1 MKTTIDFF
9 PLLKWFKAK
18 DCCFV
23 MRNLISFLL
32 ICVSMSVLAHPKC
45 ESAFIG
51 QPNDTIYGGYQVD
64 KNPEYPGGLAEC
76 VGFINKNIDREKC
89 EGEEGRVILDF
100 VVNSDGSLSDI
111 KVLRGV
117 SRKVDKE
124 IVSIVKKMPKW
135 NPGTLNGNPVRVRF
149 TLPVMVKFG
158 NSHTAQSKDAIR
170 AKVNV
175 VDNNWT
181 GSETVRI
188 LVSYVVDE
196 HGNVKNVLVR
206 EGAHPKAEQV
216 AIREVKKLSKLTP
229 TMKDNKPVSSE
240 RTIAVYVN
248 ILRLPWDDRPD
259 EDERLEKKE
268 MLDKVREMERQ
279 LFKR

>member
-9 PLLKWFKAK
+9 PLLKWFKVK

-45 ESAFIG
+45 ESAFNG
-51 QPNDTIYGGYQVD
+51 LPNDTIYGGYQVD

-89 EGEEGRVILDF
+89 EGEEGRVILNF

-124 IVSIVKKMPKW
+124 IVSIVEKMPKW

-158 NSHTAQSKDAIR
+158 VNNTDEPKEYLPADRSKIGRISVRNTVIDR
-170 AKVNV
+170 NWPKDEV
-175 VDNNWT
+175 V
-181 GSETVRI
+181 RFLI
-188 LVSYVVDE
+188 SYIVDE
-196 HGNVKNVLVR
+196 YGSIKNVAVR
-206 EGAHPKAEQV
+206 EGVPSGLAEQE
-216 AIREVKKLSKLTP
+216 AIYEVRNLGMLSP
-229 TMKDNKPVSSE
+229 TMKDGKPVASE
-240 RTIAVYVN
+240 RLVYVYVPIRRKSFDEIMRQLDGLEK
-248 ILRLPWDDRPD
+248 ILRGY
-259 EDERLEKKE
+259 
-268 MLDKVREMERQ
+268 
-279 LFKR
+279 

>member
-18 DCCFV
+18 DCCFL
-23 MRNLISFLL
+23 MRSLVAFSLL
-32 ICVSMSVLAHPKC
+32 CVAMSGLAHPKC
-45 ESAFIG
+45 ESPFIG

-89 EGEEGRVILDF
+89 EGEEGRVILNF

-117 SRKVDKE
+117 SRKVGKE
-124 IVSIVKKMPKW
+124 IVSIVEKMPKW
-135 NPGTLNGNPVRVRF
+135 NPETLNGNPVRVRF

-158 NSHTAQSKDAIR
+158 NSHTAQSKEAIR

-206 EGAHPKAEQV
+206 EGAYPKAEQV

-259 EDERLEKKE
+259 EDERLGKKE

-279 LFKR
+279 LFKC

>member
-32 ICVSMSVLAHPKC
+32 ICVSMSGLARPNC

-51 QPNDTIYGGYQVD
+51 LPNDTIYVGYQVD
-64 KNPEYPGGLAEC
+64 KNPGYPGGLAEC

-89 EGEEGRVILDF
+89 EEEEGRVILNF

-149 TLPVMVKFG
+149 TLPVMVKFKIDDDCDTPASFPG
-158 NSHTAQSKDAIR
+158 GQKDMVR
-170 AKVNV
+170 FL
-175 VDNNWT
+175 VDNVPYVKDVHWPNP
-181 GSETVRI
+181 GLVKV
-188 LVSYVVDE
+188 LVSFIVDE
-196 HGNVKNVLVR
+196 LGYIRNVLVR
-206 EGAHPKAEQV
+206 EGVNFQADQEAVRVIQIMPKW
-216 AIREVKKLSKLTP
+216 TP
-229 TMKDNKPVSSE
+229 AMKDGKPISTLRYVH
-240 RTIAVYVN
+240 VYVYMHKTARFDGA
-248 ILRLPWDDRPD
+248 I
-259 EDERLEKKE
+259 
-268 MLDKVREMERQ
+268 
-279 LFKR
+279 